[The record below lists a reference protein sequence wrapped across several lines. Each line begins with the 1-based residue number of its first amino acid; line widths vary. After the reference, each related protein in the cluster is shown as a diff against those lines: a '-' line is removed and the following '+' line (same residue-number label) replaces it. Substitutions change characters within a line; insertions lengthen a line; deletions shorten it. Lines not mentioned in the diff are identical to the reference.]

1 MASDPK
7 INPRPQRI
15 RRDTKALESLKA
27 GAIIVL
33 LLIGCILVA
42 WIATQMMHP
51 AGPAPDLTPQHDR
64 PMWDT
69 SPEKR

>member
-7 INPRPQRI
+7 INPRPRRI
-15 RRDTKALESLKA
+15 RRDSKALDSLKA

-42 WIATQMMHP
+42 WIATQLMHP
-51 AGPAPDLTPQHDR
+51 QGAPPDLTPQHDR

-69 SPEKR
+69 MPEKR